1 MAKAKS
7 SLEIISLDPNQIT
20 NGNETVELV
29 PVAPAF
35 EIAGSPLMQD
45 LAGQLAPRS
54 RAIYEN
60 DTRHFA
66 SWLAEQKLTLETITR
81 SHFIQYRSH
90 LGQTYAKA
98 TAARMLSI
106 ARRLMSEAVSRGDL
120 TNNVSADIKGFKT
133 GDNETPHH
141 AMSDKEARKLLT
153 AIDTSTRKG
162 KRDYALV
169 LLLLWTGLRRSEA
182 AALTI
187 GDLRQEGGHQVLT
200 VQHGKGDK
208 RRKVKVP
215 VKAMRAISDYLEAA
229 GRGTKPANAPL
240 FVGFNKGDHPEEK
253 PISDK
258 LIYRT
263 VLAYAKAA
271 EIESLSP
278 HGLRASFVTLA
289 LEGGAKLQQ
298 VQYAA
303 GHADPRTT
311 ERYQK
316 RKINLDNN
324 AVDYLHF

>member
-1 MAKAKS
+1 MAQDITEIVYKAG
-7 SLEIISLDPNQIT
+7 LGQLDAELPI
-20 NGNETVELV
+20 ELV
-29 PVAPAF
+29 PLDSASGI
-35 EIAGSPLMQD
+35 ETSPVMQD

-54 RAIYEN
+54 RLIYEN
-60 DTRHFA
+60 DARHFA
-66 SWLAEQKLTLETITR
+66 NWLLEQNLTLETATR
-81 SHFIQYRSH
+81 SHLIQYRSH
-90 LGQTYAKA
+90 LAENYAKA
-98 TAARMLSI
+98 TAARMLSV
-106 ARRLMSEAVSRGDL
+106 ARRLLSEAVKRGDL
-120 TNNVSADIKGFKT
+120 TNNPAADIKGFKV

-141 AMSDKEARKLLT
+141 ALSDKEAKRLLT
-153 AIDTSTRKG
+153 AIDTTSKKG
-162 KRDYALV
+162 KRDYALI

-187 GDLRQEGGHQVLT
+187 GDLKIEQGHHVLT

-215 VKAMRAISDYLEAA
+215 VKVMRVISDYLEAA
-229 GRGTKPANAPL
+229 GRKGKAGAAPL

-263 VLAYAKAA
+263 VMAYASAA

-289 LEGGAKLQQ
+289 LEGGARLQQ

-316 RKINLDNN
+316 RKINLDDN
-324 AVDYLHF
+324 AVDYLRF

>member
-1 MAKAKS
+1 VNDWADVNS
-7 SLEIISLDPNQIT
+7 SLVSHQPAENSIT
-20 NGNETVELV
+20 ELV
-29 PVAPAF
+29 TDIPAI
-35 EIAGSPLMQD
+35 ELENSPLMQD

-54 RAIYEN
+54 RLIYEN
-60 DTRHFA
+60 DARHFA
-66 SWLAEQKLTLETITR
+66 TWLTTHNLTLETASR
-81 SHFIQYRSH
+81 SQLIQYRSH
-90 LGQTYAKA
+90 LAETYAKA
-98 TAARMLSI
+98 TAARMLSV
-106 ARRLMSEAVSRGDL
+106 ARRLLGEAVKRGDL
-120 TNNVSADIKGFKT
+120 TANPAADIKGFKV

-141 AMSDKEARKLLT
+141 ALNDKEAKELLA
-153 AIDTSTRKG
+153 AIDVATKKG
-162 KRDYALV
+162 KRDYALI

-182 AALTI
+182 SALTI
-187 GDLRQEGGHQVLT
+187 GDLKTEQGHHVLM

-208 RRKVKVP
+208 RRKVKLS
-215 VKAMRAISDYLEAA
+215 VKAMRAVSDYLEAT
-229 GRGTKPANAPL
+229 GRKAKPATAPL

-253 PISDK
+253 AISDK
-258 LIYRT
+258 LIYRL

-316 RKINLDNN
+316 RKINLDDN

>member
-1 MAKAKS
+1 MAAKKPGKIGTKQTGLISRATTDLVS
-7 SLEIISLDPNQIT
+7 SLL
-20 NGNETVELV
+20 ELENS
-29 PVAPAF
+29 PV
-35 EIAGSPLMQD
+35 MQD

-60 DTRHFA
+60 DARHFA
-66 SWLAEQKLTLETITR
+66 GWLTQFELTLSTVTR
-81 SHFIQYRSH
+81 SQLIQYRSY
-90 LGQTYAKA
+90 LAQNYAKS
-98 TAARMLSI
+98 TAGRMFSV
-106 ARRLMSEAVSRGDL
+106 ARRLLTEAVNRGDL
-120 TNNVSADIKGFKT
+120 EQNPAADIKGFKA

-141 AMSDKEARKLLT
+141 ALSEKEAKDLLA
-153 AIDTSTRKG
+153 AIDLTTKKG
-162 KRDYALV
+162 KRDYALI

-182 AALTI
+182 AELLM
-187 GDLRQEGGHQVLT
+187 GDLKTEQGHHILM

-208 RRKVKVP
+208 RRKVKLP
-215 VKAMRAISDYLEAA
+215 VKLVRVIFAYLEAA
-229 GRGTKPANAPL
+229 GRQDKPATAPL

-263 VLAYAKAA
+263 VLAYAQAA
-271 EIESLSP
+271 GIESLSP

-298 VQYAA
+298 VQYAV

-316 RKINLDNN
+316 RKINLDDN
-324 AVDYLHF
+324 AVDYLRF

>member
-1 MAKAKS
+1 MKS
-7 SLEIISLDPNQIT
+7 SELDLTLSEVAHQAAGA
-20 NGNETVELV
+20 GNIQLV
-29 PVAPAF
+29 PITPAL
-35 EIAGSPLMQD
+35 ELKNSPVMQD

-60 DTRHFA
+60 DARHFA
-66 SWLAEQKLTLETITR
+66 TWLNGLGLSLETATR
-81 SHFIQYRSH
+81 SHLIQYRSH
-90 LGQTYAKA
+90 LAETYAKA
-98 TAARMLSI
+98 TAARMLSV
-106 ARRLMSEAVSRGDL
+106 ARRLLGEAVKRGDL
-120 TNNVSADIKGFKT
+120 PNNPAADIKGFKV

-141 AMSDKEARKLLT
+141 AMSDTEARKLLA
-153 AIDTSTRKG
+153 AIDITTKKG
-162 KRDYALV
+162 QRDYALV

-187 GDLRQEGGHQVLT
+187 GDLQLEQGHHVLM

-215 VKAMRAISDYLEAA
+215 VKVRRAIADYLEAA
-229 GRGTKPANAPL
+229 GRLDKPAAAPL

-253 PISDK
+253 AISDK
-258 LIYRT
+258 LIYRA

-316 RKINLDNN
+316 RKINLDDN
-324 AVDYLHF
+324 AVDYIRL

>member
-1 MAKAKS
+1 MANGKFSKVEAGQTQLTKNRAVDLADTQLAS
-7 SLEIISLDPNQIT
+7 S
-20 NGNETVELV
+20 
-29 PVAPAF
+29 PV
-35 EIAGSPLMQD
+35 MQD

-60 DTRHFA
+60 DARHF
-66 SWLAEQKLTLETITR
+66 SEWLAQLELTLVTATR
-81 SHFIQYRSH
+81 SHLIQYRSY
-90 LGQTYAKA
+90 LAQNYAKS
-98 TAARMLSI
+98 TAARMFSV
-106 ARRLMSEAVSRGDL
+106 ARRLLNEAVKRGDL
-120 TNNVSADIKGFKT
+120 THNPAADIKGFKA

-141 AMSDKEARKLLT
+141 ALSEKEAKALLT
-153 AIDTSTRKG
+153 AIDLNTKKG
-162 KRDYALV
+162 KRDYALI

-182 AALTI
+182 AELLM
-187 GDLRQEGGHQVLT
+187 GDLKTEQGHHILMI
-200 VQHGKGDK
+200 QHGKGNK

-215 VKAMRAISDYLEAA
+215 VKLVRVIFAYLESA
-229 GRGTKPANAPL
+229 GRQDKPPTAPL

-263 VLAYAKAA
+263 VLAYARAA
-271 EIESLSP
+271 EIDSLSP

-298 VQYAA
+298 VQYAV

-316 RKINLDNN
+316 RKINLDDN
-324 AVDYLHF
+324 AVDYLKF